1 MARGVNGAYRDAW
14 TEPEHQ
20 LEEWWTIAGGA
31 SVYVLFQREEEWWEA
46 SRWRGEMA
54 GVVGV

>member
-1 MARGVNGAYRDAW
+1 MARGVNGAYRDPW

-46 SRWRGEMA
+46 SR
-54 GVVGV
+54 